1 MRISIVFVF
10 TVVLGSVVQ
19 PIFQSDLRYT
29 RGLRGE
35 LAPCI
40 AGTILIRAYISPFLL
55 RPSGWVPLQA
65 RNILDR
71 YPGHVRGTL

>member
-19 PIFQSDLRYT
+19 PMFQSDLRYT

-40 AGTILIRAYISPFLL
+40 AGTILIRAYISPF
-55 RPSGWVPLQA
+55 
-65 RNILDR
+65 
-71 YPGHVRGTL
+71 Y

>member
-19 PIFQSDLRYT
+19 PLFQSDLRYT

-40 AGTILIRAYISPFLL
+40 AGTILIRAYISPF
-55 RPSGWVPLQA
+55 
-65 RNILDR
+65 
-71 YPGHVRGTL
+71 Y